1 MKVRFNC
8 ILAKL
13 KKKKQFAIS
22 VVDKTGKPA
31 TSKICSFS
39 PNANRAR
46 RMEQILLLAGF
57 PVLSTTVYSLYIHF
71 LYN

>member
-1 MKVRFNC
+1 MP
-8 ILAKL
+8 AEL
-13 KKKKQFAIS
+13 KYCLNFTENE